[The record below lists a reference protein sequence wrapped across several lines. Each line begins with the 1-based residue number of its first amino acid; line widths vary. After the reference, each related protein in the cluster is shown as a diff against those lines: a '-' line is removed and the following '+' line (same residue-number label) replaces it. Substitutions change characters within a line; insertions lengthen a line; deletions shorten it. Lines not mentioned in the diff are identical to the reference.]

1 MVGGAPGGGRDV
13 TEAEFPRLRHQ
24 LLPQIEVPGSLPF
37 GRCSAALHHL
47 RTYFI
52 AVATYAN
59 TAMHYDISFT
69 ASGLGLETLDAARKN
84 PLRGA
89 PPARVK

>member
-1 MVGGAPGGGRDV
+1 
-13 TEAEFPRLRHQ
+13 
-24 LLPQIEVPGSLPF
+24 
-37 GRCSAALHHL
+37 LHDL

-69 ASGLGLETLDAARKN
+69 ASRLGRETLDAARKN